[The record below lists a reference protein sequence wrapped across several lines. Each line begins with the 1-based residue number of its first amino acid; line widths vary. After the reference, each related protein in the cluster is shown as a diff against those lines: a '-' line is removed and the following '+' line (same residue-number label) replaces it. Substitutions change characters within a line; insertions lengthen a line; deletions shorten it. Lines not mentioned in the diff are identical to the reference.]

1 MKIQHK
7 SYLTRLIIVPMVS
20 EVRLVLKLKKAWFYI
35 VCEAHVYSPEASL
48 LRKVGTLPNGG

>member
-1 MKIQHK
+1 MRIQHK
-7 SYLTRLIIVPMVS
+7 SYLTRLIIVTMVS
-20 EVRLVLKLKKAWFYI
+20 EVRLVLNLKKAWFYI